1 MIERASIPNRQ
12 ALSRRRLITM
22 GAGAAVG
29 VLAGLSPQRAAA
41 VLKLDVTQGNIQPI
55 PIAIPDFVGVAT
67 QDPVRSWIGLLARRQ
82 PSMPVDCGGWIES
95 GRDFF
100 PVLVMLRFE
109 RANGRPP

>member
-1 MIERASIPNRQ
+1 M
-12 ALSRRRLITM
+12 L
-22 GAGAAVG
+22 GAGA
-29 VLAGLSPQRAAA
+29 LAGLSPRPAEA
-41 VLKLDVTQGNIQPI
+41 VVKLDVTQGNVQPI